1 MKKLLAVL
9 CFVPVGLVLL
19 ASIGALL
26 ATVVKLIHLL
36 LTNPHE
42 GLISFLISIGLFAG
56 LMLVCTAVV
65 YGIPKLTA
73 LGARLWRER

>member
-9 CFVPVGLVLL
+9 CFVPVGVMVL
-19 ASIGALL
+19 AAIGAVLDI
-26 ATVVKLIHLL
+26 VVKLIRLL

-73 LGARLWRER
+73 LGARLWRGK

>member
-26 ATVVKLIHLL
+26 ATVVELIHLL
-36 LTNPHE
+36 LTNP
-42 GLISFLISIGLFAG
+42 LSFLNAIGLFAG
-56 LMLVCTAVV
+56 LMLAFAAIY
-65 YGIPKLTA
+65 YGIPKLTE
-73 LGARLWRER
+73 LGARLWRGEL

>member
-26 ATVVKLIHLL
+26 ATVVELIHLL
-36 LTNPHE
+36 LTNP
-42 GLISFLISIGLFAG
+42 LSFLKAIGLFAG
-56 LMLVCTAVV
+56 LMLAFAAF
-65 YGIPKLTA
+65 YYYIPKLTE
-73 LGARLWRER
+73 LGARLWRGEL